1 MAVRRVRLR
10 RGTTA
15 ENNAYTGVIGEVTVD
30 TEKKHVHDGTA
41 GGESLL
47 RSDLSNNAS
56 IATDI
61 NFTNANRTIGALMT
75 DDGAKTPLLQS

>member
-30 TEKKHVHDGTA
+30 TEKENLT
-41 GGESLL
+41 
-47 RSDLSNNAS
+47 RSRWHSRRRIS
-56 IATDI
+56 SS
-61 NFTNANRTIGALMT
+61 FRFEQQCFHRNRH
-75 DDGAKTPLLQS
+75 